1 VYTCAEKVPDSS
13 SDARLVAAVV
23 AAVARRV
30 APMAPVVASPN
41 AIRAPNLHTVGLH
54 LFTQKKKKRDLQTL
68 IYALQ
73 TALCTL

>member
-13 SDARLVAAVV
+13 SDARLVAAVAAVVAAAV

-41 AIRAPNLHTVGLH
+41 AIRAPNLHTAFVCIFAL
-54 LFTQKKKKRDLQTL
+54 KKKD
-68 IYALQ
+68 I
-73 TALCTL
+73 